1 MRSQDP
7 IALTFKGPHK
17 KWWYGGSAAVVLF
30 GLLVAH
36 GGDNGNL
43 SLEVKRGNMID
54 AADDGQAL
62 AITNIGARPLTITKV
77 VINGRPDCYHAY
89 DSEFPTQLN
98 IGDRHLVFANC
109 RVIRVEI
116 DANEGSATYGFGG

>member
-54 AADDGQAL
+54 AADDGKLL
-62 AITNIGARPLTITKV
+62 AITNIGVRPLTITKV
-77 VINGRPDCYHAY
+77 VINGRPDCAN
-89 DSEFPTQLN
+89 DTRLPAQLD
-98 IGDRHLVFANC
+98 IGDRHLVFSIC
-109 RVIRVEI
+109 RVVRVEI
-116 DANEGSATYGFGG
+116 DADEGSATYGFGG